1 MIGSQFTSSQANQRQ
16 SDSMHGFCG
25 ALRRVS
31 GLFPVVV
38 KQEGGKC
45 RSHSWPLFAAEGDS
59 KLKGVNTEETKLR
72 IRQAG
77 PDLII

>member
-16 SDSMHGFCG
+16 SDSVLGFCMG
-25 ALRRVS
+25 S
-31 GLFPVVV
+31 QESFWPFPVDV

-45 RSHSWPLFAAEGDS
+45 RSHWRPLFVAEGDS

-72 IRQAG
+72 NRQAG